1 MSKCRVRF
9 PRLALIAT
17 VAVLTAEAACRDT
30 PTAPTAHN
38 VNVSPAV
45 NTPGDSGA
53 PEISFLAPL
62 GPRRAPK
69 GELDTTLAP
78 TVTICRLNGDSCT
91 SDTLAHFTSDQ
102 GATAEQRVRLTGKAY
117 IATWDLSTISAD
129 TSAAYRIVVALGD
142 TTVGYTDARVVPA
155 GYRPPASD
163 TARFAFLTPRHALNI
178 QFQIFMPPELL
189 TVFAEPGVH
198 GSLVTGSAV
207 HRHGERVSYQFEAD
221 SGYTNVLVTVD
232 QEYLPRRG
240 RITMNRAHVLV
251 ASADRDASVAYG
263 DEWIVREGRAL
274 LRSARPVQAAQQFLD
289 DIAATRDTTNLV
301 ARLARVERV
310 LVQANP
316 GALRSLDLALA
327 GHSFYAGSGIGVAAP
342 VVAPPPG
349 SGGGIVADNLL
360 PGPAAQ
366 PRLVPSRSVGIMTR
380 SRYEP
385 LTIAYVNGVLTS
397 PYGALFNADAVARM
411 ARASTWSVAVP
422 FEVRL
427 IYNSTATS
435 DGTDPNDRCVI
446 ELARNSQGL
455 GINTLPQYV
464 TECEKGTSPTT
475 NTSDMLAKLADFAE
489 AGIQLSNIITGLP
502 LPHPADADSVAAI
515 TARWMAAGRHVV
527 FVPHS
532 QGNLMVQQGIN
543 ILARKGLYHPATD
556 TTCIGAVPLA
566 APTSANWPISSRHLT
581 GIVAAHDAILALG
594 SNHFPQ
600 VRTPLGDSADS
611 QLGQWRRLSQVRG
624 LAGALTIRWAVR
636 IHELTG
642 GYLNPEPIRTRIQE
656 ALVHSYKSC
665 ALGEITVTPQRMVL
679 PTGASR
685 TFSTTLLDLNADP
698 LDGSRAVTWKGDS
711 GDDLQRAVSVL
722 PDGRVRALY
731 VGGTAARASTSTV
744 TSTVAV
750 EVEPAPLPVVVAESL
765 SARWTPISGT
775 SASSVPGIPT
785 GPPPTFLSERPAPWN
800 GDNCMVR
807 QEITLEQGQVS
818 LVSKVCT
825 AKYRVTAEPVTNA
838 TRYEA
843 TFFELNHTNR
853 LFTLAA
859 STPVLRGEISGPP
872 DSLIGDLPGPTLLDR
887 VNVTA
892 RDSAGHLLSSGS
904 ACAHGCA
911 GWPGFP

>member
-1 MSKCRVRF
+1 MSKCRVLV

-17 VAVLTAEAACRDT
+17 VAVLAAEAACRDT

-45 NTPGDSGA
+45 DAPGDSDA
-53 PEISFLAPL
+53 LEISFLAPL
-62 GPRRAPK
+62 GPRRPPK
-69 GELDTTLAP
+69 GDLDTTLAP

-91 SDTLAHFTSDQ
+91 ADTLAHFTSDP
-102 GATAEQRVRLTGKAY
+102 GATTDQRVQLTDRAY
-117 IATWDLSTISAD
+117 VATWDLSAIPTD
-129 TSAAYRIVVALGD
+129 TSTAYRIVVALGD
-142 TTVGYTDARVVPA
+142 TTVGYADVRVVPA

-163 TARFAFLTPRHALNI
+163 TARFAFLTPRHALSI
-178 QFQIFMPPELL
+178 QFQIFMPPQLL

-198 GSLVTGSAV
+198 GSLVTGSSV
-207 HRHGERVSYQFEAD
+207 HRHGERLSYQFEAD

-240 RITMNRAHVLV
+240 KVTMNRAHVLV
-251 ASADRDASVAYG
+251 ASADREASVAHG
-263 DEWIVREGRAL
+263 DEWMVLEGRAL
-274 LRSARPVQAAQQFLD
+274 LRSARPVLAAQQFLD
-289 DIAATRDTTNLV
+289 DIGATPDTINL
-301 ARLARVERV
+301 ATRLARVEQI
-310 LVQANP
+310 LLQANP
-316 GALRSLDLALA
+316 AALRALDLALV
-327 GHSFYAGSGIGVAAP
+327 GHSFSAGSGLGVAAP
-342 VVAPPPG
+342 VVVPTP
-349 SGGGIVADNLL
+349 GGGGGMVAENVLL
-360 PGPAAQ
+360 GPAAA
-366 PRLVPSRSVGIMTR
+366 PRLVPARSVGIMTR

-411 ARASTWSVAVP
+411 ARASTWSVEVP

-455 GINTLPQYV
+455 GINMLPQYL
-464 TECEKGTSPTT
+464 TECEKRTSPTT
-475 NTSDMLAKLADFAE
+475 NVSDILAKLADFAE

-543 ILARKGLYHPATD
+543 ILSRKGHYHPATD

-566 APTSANWPISSRHLT
+566 APTSDNWPISSRHLT

-600 VRTPLGDSADS
+600 VHTPLGDSADS

-642 GYLNPEPIRTRIQE
+642 GYLEPEPIRTRIQE

-665 ALGEITVTPQRMVL
+665 ALGEIAVTPQRMVL

-685 TFSTTLLDLNADP
+685 TFSSKLLDLNADP
-698 LDGSRAVTWKGDS
+698 LDGSRVITWNGDS

-765 SARWTPISGT
+765 SARWAPISGT
-775 SASSVPGIPT
+775 GASAAPGIPS
-785 GPPPTFLSERPAPWN
+785 GPAPTYSEMPAPWN

-807 QEITLEQGQVS
+807 QEITLEQGQ
-818 LVSKVCT
+818 LGRVSKVCT
-825 AKYRVTAEPVTNA
+825 ASYRVTAEPVPNA

-843 TFFELNHTNR
+843 NFFELNHTNR
-853 LFTLAA
+853 LFSLAA

-872 DSLIGDLPGPTLLDR
+872 DSLIGDIPGPTLLDR

-892 RDSAGHLLSSGS
+892 WDGAGHLLSSGS